1 MINQMVN
8 YSKGEFMLDPER
20 SLYHRLGGYDGI
32 AAFSDDLLAR
42 LMNDSQL
49 RVYWKGKCKDSLAKE
64 RQLLV
69 EFLSAAFGGPARYT
83 GRDMKTSHD
92 GLSISESD
100 WSVFVQHTTA
110 TLNDLGVGERE
121 KNEILAA
128 AASLKADIVENRH
141 VSHAGR

>member
-1 MINQMVN
+1 
-8 YSKGEFMLDPER
+8 
-20 SLYHRLGGYDGI
+20 RLGGYDGL
-32 AAFSDDLLAR
+32 AAFADDLLAR

-49 RVYWKGKCKDSLAKE
+49 RVYWKGKCKDSLTKE

-100 WSVFVQHTTA
+100 WAIFVQHTTA
-110 TLNDLGVGERE
+110 TLNDPGVGERE
-121 KNEILAA
+121 KAEFPAGGA
-128 AASLKADIVENRH
+128 RLKPEIVE
-141 VSHAGR
+141 